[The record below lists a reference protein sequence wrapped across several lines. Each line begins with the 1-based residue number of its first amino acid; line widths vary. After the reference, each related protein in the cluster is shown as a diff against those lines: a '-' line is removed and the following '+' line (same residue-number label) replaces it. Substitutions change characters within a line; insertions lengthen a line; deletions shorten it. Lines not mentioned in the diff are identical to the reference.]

1 MKTTNKIKFPIF
13 PIIYWILATLLAI
26 YFLLPFFVL
35 LTRSLMSIDEISQVP
50 TPLFPGEWRFD
61 NFIYPFT
68 MQLDEGVTIFNAL
81 TNSVLVMGAKTLGV
95 TVSSFICSFALS
107 RIKFRGRQIL
117 FSCAMVTVM
126 LPGVVTM
133 IPLFMLYR
141 SLNMLNTLLPLWL
154 PACFGGGMMVIFLEM
169 QFVKSISTTID
180 EAATI
185 DGANYLQIAFYIILP
200 LVKPVLVYV
209 AVTTAIGSWNDFMA
223 PLTYISTAHTEMYTL
238 PLAFFA
244 KFKNA
249 VSIEKQ
255 MPHIKASLSL
265 IMMLPIFILFAFFHK
280 QMIHGISMGASIK
293 G

>member
-1 MKTTNKIKFPIF
+1 MKMNKKKIALF
-13 PIIYWILATLLAI
+13 PIIYWVFAALLAA

-35 LTRSLMSIDEISQVP
+35 VTRSLMSIEEIAQVP
-50 TPLFPGEWRFD
+50 APFIPSKLQFENFVYPL
-61 NFIYPFT
+61 T
-68 MQLDEGVTIFNAL
+68 MKLDEGVTIFRSVI
-81 TNSVLVMGAKTLGV
+81 NSIGVMLLKTVGV
-95 TVSSFICSFALS
+95 TASSFICSFALS
-107 RIKFRGRQIL
+107 RIKFRGREIL

-141 SLNMLNTLLPLWL
+141 ELNMLNTLLPLWL

-169 QFVKSISTTID
+169 QFVKSIPKTID

-185 DGANYLQIAFYIILP
+185 DGANYLQIAFFIILP
-200 LVKPVLVYV
+200 LVKPVLTYV

-223 PLTYISTAHTEMYTL
+223 PLTYISTAFPEKYTL
-238 PLAFFA
+238 PLAFFV
-244 KFKNA
+244 KFKNG
-249 VSIEKQ
+249 VSVQAQ

-265 IMMLPIFILFAFFHK
+265 IMMVPIFILFAFFHK

>member
-1 MKTTNKIKFPIF
+1 MKMNKKNNFPLFAIV
-13 PIIYWILATLLAI
+13 YWIFAALLAV

-35 LTRSLMSIDEISQVP
+35 VTRSLMSLEEITQVP
-50 TPLFPGEWRFD
+50 APFFPGKLQFE
-61 NFIYPFT
+61 NFVYPFT
-68 MQLDEGVTIFNAL
+68 MKLDEGVTIFGSII
-81 TNSVLVMGAKTLGV
+81 NSITVMLLKTVGV

-107 RIKFRGRQIL
+107 RIKFRGRNIL

-133 IPLFMLYR
+133 IPLFMLYKELR
-141 SLNMLNTLLPLWL
+141 MLNTLLPLWL
-154 PACFGGGMMVIFLEM
+154 PACFGGSMMVIFLEM
-169 QFVKSISTTID
+169 QFVKSISKTID

-185 DGANYLQIAFYIILP
+185 DGANYLQIAFLIILP
-200 LVKPVLVYV
+200 LVKPVLTYV

-223 PLTYISTAHTEMYTL
+223 PLTYISTAFPEKYTL
-238 PLAFFA
+238 PLAFFV

-249 VSIEKQ
+249 VSVQAQ

-265 IMMLPIFILFAFFHK
+265 IMMVPIFLLFAFFHK
-280 QMIHGISMGASIK
+280 QMIHGVSMGASIK